1 MSFQSISYLLFLIII
16 WIGTNVYNKV
26 IWRQLLLLV
35 ASYLFYLSWSPT
47 FILLLLAAS
56 LFNFVWGKLLRRHSD
71 LLMLWVG
78 LLVNISLLCFF
89 KYADALLVSLGVSS
103 PGALPYIVMPIGLSF
118 YTFQAMSYLIEIYR
132 GYEEEPTIIEFL
144 LYMAFFPTILS
155 GPICRA
161 PEIIPQFRLASYP
174 DQEDLANGCRR
185 IIIGLFQKLVLA
197 DTLDRGFIMG
207 EGVRFG
213 FDRLTAG
220 WGGVDVW
227 FLAVG
232 FGFQLFFDFAGYS
245 NIAIGSARLFGFR
258 LRENFNDPY
267 FSQTPS
273 EFWTR
278 WHMSLSSWIR
288 DYLFFPLAML
298 RRSPGWRYLALVI
311 AMTIF
316 GIWHG
321 VGVTFLLWG
330 IYHGLVLV
338 AHRYL
343 EQFTKAR
350 PGWRIL
356 TGPLGT
362 LLSWGL
368 TFAVISLGWVIFRAN
383 SLSQAS
389 NMIMALFSPGSY
401 TTLALRPNFYI
412 MVSLFVTSY
421 FAYIGG
427 RELLKPLRARPVVS
441 RLAWLTSP
449 VYYAVV
455 VLAIIIWSKKTSTF
469 IYFQF

>member
-1 MSFQSISYLLFLIII
+1 MSFQSISYLLFLILV
-16 WIGTNVYNKV
+16 WSGTHIYCKAT
-26 IWRQLLLLV
+26 WRQFVLLA
-35 ASYLFYLSWSPT
+35 ASYLFYITWSPS
-47 FILLLLAAS
+47 FVLLLFGTS
-56 LFNFVWGKLLRRHSD
+56 IFNFVWGKALRRHPV

-78 LLVNISLLCFF
+78 LLVNILLLCFF
-89 KYADALLVSLGVSS
+89 KYADDLLNSLGVTS
-103 PGALPYIVMPIGLSF
+103 PGAFPIILMPIGLSF

-132 GYEEEPTIIEFL
+132 GYEEQPNILELL

-161 PEIIPQFRLASYP
+161 PEMIPQFRQTSYP
-174 DQEDLANGCRR
+174 TREDLAVGCRR

-197 DTLDRGFIMG
+197 DTLDRGIWVG

-227 FLAVG
+227 FLALG

-245 NIAIGSARLFGFR
+245 NIAIGSARLFGIR

-267 FSQTPS
+267 ISRTPS

-298 RRSPGWRYLALVI
+298 RRSQGWRYLSLII
-311 AMTIF
+311 AMIIF
-316 GIWHG
+316 GMWHG
-321 VGVTFLLWG
+321 VGVTFVIWG
-330 IYHGLVLV
+330 FYQGLVLV

-343 EQFTKAR
+343 QQLTKVR
-350 PGWRIL
+350 PRWGIL
-356 TGPLGT
+356 TGGLGT
-362 LLSWGL
+362 FISWGL
-368 TFAVISLGWVIFRAN
+368 TFTVISLGWIIFRAN

-389 NMIMALFSPGSY
+389 NMIMRLLSPSSY
-401 TTLALRPNFYI
+401 TTLVMSPNFYI
-412 MVSLFVTSY
+412 MVLLFITSY
-421 FAYIGG
+421 FAYIGA
-427 RELLKPLRARPVVS
+427 REFIKPLRASPVVS
-441 RLAWLTSP
+441 RLAWIASP
-449 VYYAVV
+449 VYYALVT
-455 VLAIIIWSKKTSTF
+455 LAIIICSKQTSTF